1 MKKLLALLLALVMVL
16 SMAACGGN
24 NAEAPKA
31 DAPAEAIEIGAIGT
45 ADAPVTV
52 KVVCKDVFPD
62 EADVQALCAAIN
74 EKMAAQGMY
83 VNVQFVDPPASSYA
97 SAMPLAVMNGEVDAD
112 IIYFQG
118 GDKPLAD
125 QGLLEDLGDIPGD
138 ALLALGKGGCLF
150 L

>member
-62 EADVQALCAAIN
+62 ERRYQRVDGCP
-74 EKMAAQGMY
+74 GY
-83 VNVQFVDPPASSYA
+83 VCERPVRRAPRIQLRFRNA
-97 SAMPLAVMNGEVDAD
+97 
-112 IIYFQG
+112 
-118 GDKPLAD
+118 
-125 QGLLEDLGDIPGD
+125 PGRYER
-138 ALLALGKGGCLF
+138 
-150 L
+150 